1 MCVCVCY
8 VSICYIS
15 NQTRDSDDARYHLT
29 FIVKVSS
36 WHLVLTFIFFVC
48 VCVHACAC
56 VCVYVCVPNV
66 PRRIV
71 KPDIFDIVGTGHFK

>member
-1 MCVCVCY
+1 MC

-36 WHLVLTFIFFVC
+36 WHFVLTFIFFVC
-48 VCVHACAC
+48 VCVCVCMRACAC
-56 VCVYVCVPNV
+56 VSVCMCVYQMSPE
-66 PRRIV
+66 
-71 KPDIFDIVGTGHFK
+71 G